1 MADARLRLLLACLLL
16 GAYLLV
22 YTPRID
28 SIDGQA
34 LLAAAAAVARH
45 GAPVIGA
52 IGAQDALLP
61 IDHARMTAFG
71 VDGAPYTKKGL
82 TPSLL
87 LLPFVLAADALP
99 WLGTRAAAMLSTP
112 LVTTA
117 TALALYVFVGW
128 LGYRPRTAFAVG
140 LVYGLATLALPY
152 VRTLYGEPL
161 AALLLL
167 LAVMGAFRARA
178 GDWRGQA
185 LAGAC
190 LGLLAGVNL
199 VSVALILAVA
209 IYAWWP
215 DEPAAFSLTRRL
227 AAGWKDR
234 LRAAAAFV
242 LPLAACLAL
251 IGLYNWARFG
261 SPLASGYHFASGE
274 GFTRPLLE
282 GLYGLWLGPYRGL
295 AWYSPVLL
303 LALPGWLMLR
313 WARPGAAALLLA
325 LAAAQTLAYA
335 TWWSWEGGIAWGPR
349 FLLVI
354 VPLLAAM
361 LAPLIEAAWTRRALL
376 AAVIGFAGL
385 SFGVQLLGT
394 LYSIYPWVFW
404 LYANFFDLSQAA
416 YAPQV
421 YTDPA
426 LSAITG
432 HLALALAGQP
442 LELSW
447 TADGLALTQPLAGAA
462 LATVGGLLAWR
473 APRRAPALA
482 GLAALAALSAVAAAQ
497 NRGEAHR
504 RIAALQAALQPPG
517 TVAAATTAFDETL
530 LDLEI
535 RAPVFSTNA
544 PTAPD
549 DRLAAALW
557 RYGWA
562 QGGRLWLVTWFPP
575 ADAANWQ
582 ERDLW
587 ARATFGLERAA
598 AGHRLLLFDLSPA
611 PEPDR
616 AAGHRF
622 GPITLARYG
631 VAQAADGLRVTVEWQ
646 AQSPPAGD
654 YAWFVHVL
662 DEAGQILAQ
671 QDRQPLGGYA
681 PTSGWKPG
689 QTVTDRL
696 VFPGAFP
703 PSVRLRIGWVNP
715 AAGQRLPAFS
725 PGGAPLAEDF
735 VVLPL

>member
-1 MADARLRLLLACLLL
+1 MPDTRLRLLLACLLL

-22 YTPRID
+22 YTPHIN

-34 LLAAAAAVARH
+34 LLAAAAAFARH
-45 GAPVIGA
+45 GLPEIGA

-71 VDGAPYTKKGL
+71 ADGVPYTKKGPS
-82 TPSLL
+82 PSLL
-87 LLPFVLAADALP
+87 LLPFVVSADALP

-112 LVTTA
+112 LVTMA
-117 TALALYVFVGW
+117 TALALYTLVRW

-178 GDWRGQA
+178 GGGWRWPA
-185 LAGAC
+185 LAGTC

-199 VSVALILAVA
+199 VGVALIPAVA
-209 IYAWWP
+209 IYAWRP
-215 DEPAAFSLTRRL
+215 DAPSARGWL

-234 LRAAAAFV
+234 LRAAIAFS
-242 LPLAACLAL
+242 LPLAICLAL

-261 SPLASGYHFASGE
+261 SPLSSGYHFASGE
-274 GFTRPLLE
+274 GFNRPLLE

-295 AWYSPVLL
+295 MWYSPVLL

-313 WARPGAAALLLA
+313 RARPGVAALLLA
-325 LAAAQTLAYA
+325 LVAVQTLAYA
-335 TWWSWEGGIAWGPR
+335 TWWSWEGGIGWGPR
-349 FLLVI
+349 FLLVVI
-354 VPLLAAM
+354 PLLAAM
-361 LAPLIEAAWTRRALL
+361 LAPLVEAAWSRRTLL

-404 LYANFFDLSQAA
+404 LYANFFDLSQSA
-416 YAPQV
+416 YVPQV

-442 LELSW
+442 LELPW
-447 TADGLALTQPLAGAA
+447 TTGGLELAQPLAGIA
-462 LATVGGLLAWR
+462 LAVAGGLLAWR
-473 APRRAPALA
+473 LPRRASALA
-482 GLAALAALSAVAAAQ
+482 GMAALVALNAAAAAQ
-497 NRGEAHR
+497 NRGETYS
-504 RIAALQAALQPPG
+504 RIAELGAALQPPG
-517 TVAAATTAFDETL
+517 AVAVTSTAFDETL

-544 PTAPD
+544 PTPAG
-549 DRLAAALW
+549 DRLASAAW

-562 QGGRLWLVTWFPP
+562 QSGRLWLVTWFPP
-575 ADAANWQ
+575 AHPANWP

-587 ARATFGLERAA
+587 ERAAFGLERAA
-598 AGHRLLLFDLSPA
+598 AGHRLLLFDLAPA
-611 PEPDR
+611 PDPDQ

-622 GPITLARYG
+622 GPVTLARYG
-631 VAQAADGLRVTVEWQ
+631 T
-646 AQSPPAGD
+646 AQSADSLWVTLEWRAQSAPTGD
-654 YAWFVHVL
+654 YTWFVHVI
-662 DEAGQILAQ
+662 DESGQILAQ
-671 QDRQPLGGYA
+671 QDRPPLGGYA
-681 PTSGWKPG
+681 PTSGWASD
-689 QTVTDRL
+689 QAVTDRL

-703 PSVRLRIGWVNP
+703 PGVRLRIGWVNP
-715 AAGQRLPAFS
+715 AAGQRLPALA
-725 PGGAPLAEDF
+725 PDGAPLLEGFA
-735 VVLPL
+735 VLPP